1 MDKQMNEKTTAGL
14 EHLRDLIDG
23 VDQQLLHLLRKR
35 LDLVAQVG
43 AVKHAAGVPIY
54 APQREASMLAKRR
67 DEAQK
72 MNVSPQLIEDILRR
86 LMRESYL
93 NEKDVGFKQ
102 IKQDLSHVVV
112 VGGQGKLGQLFSQML
127 VLSGYEVKSI
137 DKNDWQDAAAI
148 FDGAGLVIVT
158 VPINVTCEVIR
169 DKLTQLP
176 ENCILADLTSIKEAP
191 LAAML
196 AAHKGPVVGLHPMFG
211 PDVGSLAKQV
221 VVVCHGRHQE
231 AYQWLLQQI
240 EIWGARIVEA
250 EAERHDKAMQL
261 VQAMRHFS
269 TFVYGVNL
277 CKEEADI
284 GNLLQFSSPIYRL
297 ALAMVGRL
305 FAQESTLYADII
317 FNNDESL
324 ALLKRFHVRFGQ
336 ALQLVEGEDK
346 ASFVLQF
353 NQTKQWF
360 GDYAKQ
366 CLMDSKQLLLKADD
380 SQLLRKTQVSNHDI

>member
-1 MDKQMNEKTTAGL
+1 MNEKTTAGL

-102 IKQDLSHVVV
+102 IKQDLGHVVV

-191 LAAML
+191 LTAML

-297 ALAMVGRL
+297 ELAMVGRL
-305 FAQESTLYADII
+305 FAQDPELYADII
-317 FNNDESL
+317 FAQPGSQHAISDYLDNYRD
-324 ALLKRFHVRFGQ
+324 ALTMLQTGNRQ
-336 ALQLVEGEDK
+336 AFVE
-346 ASFVLQF
+346 QF
-353 NQTKQWF
+353 QRVAKWF
-360 GDYAKQ
+360 GDFAPQ
-366 CLMDSKQLLLKADD
+366 FQHESRAMLQSVNDMKAG
-380 SQLLRKTQVSNHDI
+380 

>member
-1 MDKQMNEKTTAGL
+1 MNNKMNEKTTADL
-14 EHLRDLIDG
+14 ENLRDLIDG

-67 DEAQK
+67 AEAENI
-72 MNVSPQLIEDILRR
+72 NVSPQLIEDILRR

-102 IKQDLSHVVV
+102 VKQDLGHVVI
-112 VGGQGKLGQLFSQML
+112 VGGEGKLGQLFTQML
-127 VLSGYEVKSI
+127 TLSGYKVNSI
-137 DKNDWQDAAAI
+137 DKNDWQNADVI

-158 VPINVTCEVIR
+158 VPINVTCEVIA

-176 ENCILADLTSIKEAP
+176 QHCILADLTSIKQKP

-196 AAHKGPVVGLHPMFG
+196 DAHKGPVVGLHPMFG

-221 VVVCHGRHQE
+221 VVVCHGREPQ
-231 AYQWLLQQI
+231 AYQWLLQQM

-269 TFVYGVNL
+269 TFVYGLNL

-284 GNLLQFSSPIYRL
+284 ESLLQFSSPIYRL
-297 ALAMVGRL
+297 ELAMVGRL
-305 FAQESTLYADII
+305 FAQDPELYADII
-317 FNNDESL
+317 FAQQGSQHAISDYLDNYRD
-324 ALLKRFHVRFGQ
+324 ALTMLKAGNRQ
-336 ALQLVEGEDK
+336 E
-346 ASFVLQF
+346 FVTQF
-353 NQTKQWF
+353 QRVAKWF
-360 GDYAKQ
+360 GDFAPQ
-366 CLMDSKQLLLKADD
+366 FQHESRAMLQSVNDMKAG
-380 SQLLRKTQVSNHDI
+380 

>member
-1 MDKQMNEKTTAGL
+1 MGKQMNEKTTAGL

-102 IKQDLSHVVV
+102 IKQDLGHVVV

-191 LAAML
+191 LTAML

-297 ALAMVGRL
+297 ELAMVGRL
-305 FAQESTLYADII
+305 FAQDPELYADII
-317 FNNDESL
+317 FAQPGSQHAISDYLDNYRD
-324 ALLKRFHVRFGQ
+324 ALTMLQTGNRQ
-336 ALQLVEGEDK
+336 AFVE
-346 ASFVLQF
+346 QF
-353 NQTKQWF
+353 QRVAKWF
-360 GDYAKQ
+360 GDFAPQ
-366 CLMDSKQLLLKADD
+366 FQHESRAMLQSVNDMKAG
-380 SQLLRKTQVSNHDI
+380 

>member
-1 MDKQMNEKTTAGL
+1 MDKLMNEKTTADL
-14 EHLRDLIDG
+14 DNLRNLIDG

-54 APQREASMLAKRR
+54 APQREATMLAKRR
-67 DEAQK
+67 DEAK
-72 MNVSPQLIEDILRR
+72 NMNVSPQLIEDILRR

-93 NEKDVGFKQ
+93 NEKEVGFKQ
-102 IKQDLSHVVV
+102 IKQDLGHVVV

-127 VLSGYEVKSI
+127 VLSGYKVKSI
-137 DKNDWQDAAAI
+137 DKNDWHDAAAI

-176 ENCILADLTSIKEAP
+176 ENCILADLTSIKAAP

-196 AAHKGPVVGLHPMFG
+196 AAHKGPVIGLHPMFG

-221 VVVCHGRHQE
+221 VVVCHGRHAE

-250 EAERHDKAMQL
+250 QAEKHDKAMQL

-284 GNLLQFSSPIYRL
+284 DNLLQFSSPIYRL
-297 ALAMVGRL
+297 ELAMVGRL
-305 FAQESTLYADII
+305 FAQDPELYADII
-317 FNNDESL
+317 FAQPGSQHAISDYLDNYQD
-324 ALLKRFHVRFGQ
+324 ALTMLQTGNRQ
-336 ALQLVEGEDK
+336 AFVE
-346 ASFVLQF
+346 QF
-353 NQTKQWF
+353 QRVAQWF
-360 GDYAKQ
+360 GDFAPQFQHESRAMLQSVNDMK
-366 CLMDSKQLLLKADD
+366 
-380 SQLLRKTQVSNHDI
+380 VG

>member
-1 MDKQMNEKTTAGL
+1 MNNKMNEKTTADL
-14 EHLRDLIDG
+14 ENLRDLIDG

-67 DEAQK
+67 AEAENI
-72 MNVSPQLIEDILRR
+72 NVSPQLIEDILRR

-102 IKQDLSHVVV
+102 VKQDLGHVVI
-112 VGGQGKLGQLFSQML
+112 VGGEGKLGQLFTQML
-127 VLSGYEVKSI
+127 TLSGYKVNSI
-137 DKNDWQDAAAI
+137 DKNDWQNADVI

-158 VPINVTCEVIR
+158 VPINVTCEVIA

-176 ENCILADLTSIKEAP
+176 EHCILADLTSIKQKP

-196 AAHKGPVVGLHPMFG
+196 DAHKGPVVGLHPMFG

-221 VVVCHGRHQE
+221 VVVCHGREPQ
-231 AYQWLLQQI
+231 AYQWLLQQM

-269 TFVYGVNL
+269 TFVYGLNL

-284 GNLLQFSSPIYRL
+284 ESLLQFSSPIYRL
-297 ALAMVGRL
+297 ELAMVGRL
-305 FAQESTLYADII
+305 FAQDPELYADII
-317 FNNDESL
+317 FAQQGSQHAISDYLDNYRD
-324 ALLKRFHVRFGQ
+324 ALTMLKAGNRQ
-336 ALQLVEGEDK
+336 E
-346 ASFVLQF
+346 FVTQF
-353 NQTKQWF
+353 QRVAKWF
-360 GDYAKQ
+360 GDFAPQ
-366 CLMDSKQLLLKADD
+366 FQHESRAMLQSVNDMKAG
-380 SQLLRKTQVSNHDI
+380 

>member
-67 DEAQK
+67 DEATN

-102 IKQDLSHVVV
+102 IKQDLGHVVV

-127 VLSGYEVKSI
+127 VLSGYKVKSL

-169 DKLTQLP
+169 EKLTQLP
-176 ENCILADLTSIKEAP
+176 EHCILADLTSIKEAP

-221 VVVCHGRHQE
+221 VVVCHGRDQE

-297 ALAMVGRL
+297 ELAMVGRL
-305 FAQESTLYADII
+305 FAQDPELYADII
-317 FNNDESL
+317 FAQPGSQL
-324 ALLKRFHVRFGQ
+324 AISDYLDNYRDALTMLQTGNRQ
-336 ALQLVEGEDK
+336 AFVE
-346 ASFVLQF
+346 QF
-353 NQTKQWF
+353 QRVAKWF
-360 GDYAKQ
+360 GDFAPQ
-366 CLMDSKQLLLKADD
+366 FQHESRAMLQSVNDMKAD
-380 SQLLRKTQVSNHDI
+380 

>member
-1 MDKQMNEKTTAGL
+1 MDKNMNEKTTADL
-14 EHLRDLIDG
+14 ENLRDLIDG

-43 AVKHAAGVPIY
+43 AVKHSAGVPIY

-67 DEAQK
+67 AEAEN

-102 IKQDLSHVVV
+102 IKQDLGHVVI
-112 VGGQGKLGQLFSQML
+112 VGGEGKLGQLFSQML
-127 VLSGYEVKSI
+127 KLSGYKVKSL
-137 DKNDWQDAAAI
+137 DKNDWQHADAI

-169 DKLTQLP
+169 EKLTHLP
-176 ENCILADLTSIKEAP
+176 EQCILADLTSIKEKP

-196 AAHKGPVVGLHPMFG
+196 EAHKGPVVGLHPMFG

-221 VVVCHGRHQE
+221 VVVCHGRQSD

-250 EAERHDKAMQL
+250 QAERHDNAMQL

-269 TFVYGVNL
+269 TFVYGLNL

-284 GNLLQFSSPIYRL
+284 DNLLQFSSPIYRL
-297 ALAMVGRL
+297 ELAMVGRL
-305 FAQESTLYADII
+305 FAQDPELYADII
-317 FNNDESL
+317 FAQEGSL
-324 ALLKRFHVRFGQ
+324 HAISDYLDNYRDALAMLKSGNREEF
-336 ALQLVEGEDK
+336 VE
-346 ASFVLQF
+346 QF
-353 NQTKQWF
+353 QRVAKWF
-360 GDYAKQ
+360 GDFAPQ
-366 CLMDSKQLLLKADD
+366 FQHESRAMLQSVNDMKAG
-380 SQLLRKTQVSNHDI
+380 

>member
-102 IKQDLSHVVV
+102 IKQDLGHVVV

-191 LAAML
+191 LTAML

-297 ALAMVGRL
+297 ELAMVGRL
-305 FAQESTLYADII
+305 FAQDPELYADII
-317 FNNDESL
+317 FAQPGSQHAISDYLDNYRD
-324 ALLKRFHVRFGQ
+324 ALTMLQTGNRQ
-336 ALQLVEGEDK
+336 AFVE
-346 ASFVLQF
+346 QF
-353 NQTKQWF
+353 QRVAKWF
-360 GDYAKQ
+360 GDFAPQ
-366 CLMDSKQLLLKADD
+366 FQHESRAMLQSVNDMKAG
-380 SQLLRKTQVSNHDI
+380 

>member
-1 MDKQMNEKTTAGL
+1 MNEKTTAGL

-102 IKQDLSHVVV
+102 IKQDLGHVVV

-297 ALAMVGRL
+297 ELAMVGRL
-305 FAQESTLYADII
+305 FAQDPELYADII
-317 FNNDESL
+317 FAQPGSQHAISDYLDNYRG
-324 ALLKRFHVRFGQ
+324 ALTMLQTGNRQ
-336 ALQLVEGEDK
+336 AFVE
-346 ASFVLQF
+346 QF
-353 NQTKQWF
+353 QRVAKWF
-360 GDYAKQ
+360 GDFAPQ
-366 CLMDSKQLLLKADD
+366 FQHESRAMLQSVNDMKAG
-380 SQLLRKTQVSNHDI
+380 

>member
-1 MDKQMNEKTTAGL
+1 MDITMNEKTTADL

-43 AVKHAAGVPIY
+43 AVKHSAGVPIY

-67 DEAQK
+67 AEAQS

-93 NEKDVGFKQ
+93 SEKDVGFKQ
-102 IKQDLSHVVV
+102 VKQDLGHAVV
-112 VGGQGKLGQLFSQML
+112 VGGQGKLGQLFTQML
-127 VLSGYEVKSI
+127 TLSGYKVKSL
-137 DKNDWQDAAAI
+137 DKSDWQDANAI

-158 VPINVTCEVIR
+158 VPINVTCDVIR
-169 DKLTQLP
+169 EKLTQLP
-176 ENCILADLTSIKEAP
+176 SNCILADLTSIKEKP

-196 AAHKGPVVGLHPMFG
+196 AAHQGPVVGLHPMFG

-221 VVVCHGRHQE
+221 VVVCHGRQPD

-250 EAERHDKAMQL
+250 DAVRHDNAMQL

-269 TFVYGVNL
+269 TFVYGLNL

-284 GNLLQFSSPIYRL
+284 DNLLQFSSPIYRL
-297 ALAMVGRL
+297 ELAMVGRL
-305 FAQESTLYADII
+305 FAQDPELYADII
-317 FNNDESL
+317 FAQQGSQHAISDYLDNYRDAL
-324 ALLKRFHVRFGQ
+324 AMLKSGNRQ
-336 ALQLVEGEDK
+336 E
-346 ASFVLQF
+346 FVTQF
-353 NQTKQWF
+353 QRVAKWF
-360 GDYAKQ
+360 GDFAPQ
-366 CLMDSKQLLLKADD
+366 FQHESRAMLQSVNDM
-380 SQLLRKTQVSNHDI
+380 KTG

>member
-1 MDKQMNEKTTAGL
+1 MNEKTTADL

-43 AVKHAAGVPIY
+43 AVKHSAGVPIY

-67 DEAQK
+67 AEAQS

-102 IKQDLSHVVV
+102 VKQDLGHAVV
-112 VGGQGKLGQLFSQML
+112 VGGQGKLGQLFTQML
-127 VLSGYEVKSI
+127 TLSGYKVKSL
-137 DKNDWQDAAAI
+137 DKSDWQDANAI

-158 VPINVTCEVIR
+158 VPINVTCDVIR
-169 DKLTQLP
+169 EKLTQLP
-176 ENCILADLTSIKEAP
+176 SNCILADLTSIKEKP

-196 AAHKGPVVGLHPMFG
+196 AAHQGPVVGLHPMFG

-221 VVVCHGRHQE
+221 VVVCHGRQPD

-250 EAERHDKAMQL
+250 DAVRHDNAMQL

-269 TFVYGVNL
+269 TFVYGLNL

-284 GNLLQFSSPIYRL
+284 DNLLQFSSPIYRL
-297 ALAMVGRL
+297 ELAMVGRL
-305 FAQESTLYADII
+305 FAQDPELYADII
-317 FNNDESL
+317 FAQQGSQHAISDYLDNYRDAL
-324 ALLKRFHVRFGQ
+324 AMLKSGNRQ
-336 ALQLVEGEDK
+336 E
-346 ASFVLQF
+346 FVTQF
-353 NQTKQWF
+353 QRVAKWF
-360 GDYAKQ
+360 GDFAPQ
-366 CLMDSKQLLLKADD
+366 FQHESRAMLQSVNDM
-380 SQLLRKTQVSNHDI
+380 KTG

>member
-1 MDKQMNEKTTAGL
+1 MNNKMNEKTTADL
-14 EHLRDLIDG
+14 ENLRDLIDG

-67 DEAQK
+67 AEAENI
-72 MNVSPQLIEDILRR
+72 NVSPQLIEDILRR

-102 IKQDLSHVVV
+102 VKQDLGHVVI
-112 VGGQGKLGQLFSQML
+112 VGGEGKLGQLFTQML
-127 VLSGYEVKSI
+127 TLSGYKVNSI
-137 DKNDWQDAAAI
+137 DKNDWQNADAI

-158 VPINVTCEVIR
+158 VPINVTCEVIA

-176 ENCILADLTSIKEAP
+176 EHCILADLTSIKQKP

-196 AAHKGPVVGLHPMFG
+196 EAHKGPVVGLHPMFG

-221 VVVCHGRHQE
+221 VVVCHGREPQ
-231 AYQWLLQQI
+231 AYQWLLQQM

-269 TFVYGVNL
+269 TFVYGLNL

-284 GNLLQFSSPIYRL
+284 ESLLQFSSPIYRL
-297 ALAMVGRL
+297 ELAMVGRL
-305 FAQESTLYADII
+305 FAQDPELYADII
-317 FNNDESL
+317 FAQQGSQHAISDYLDNYRD
-324 ALLKRFHVRFGQ
+324 ALTMLKAGNRQ
-336 ALQLVEGEDK
+336 E
-346 ASFVLQF
+346 FVTQF
-353 NQTKQWF
+353 QRVAKWF
-360 GDYAKQ
+360 GDFAPQ
-366 CLMDSKQLLLKADD
+366 FQHESRAMLQSVNDMKAG
-380 SQLLRKTQVSNHDI
+380 

>member
-1 MDKQMNEKTTAGL
+1 MNEKTTADL
-14 EHLRDLIDG
+14 ENLRDLIDG

-43 AVKHAAGVPIY
+43 AVKHSAGVPIY

-67 DEAQK
+67 AEAEN

-102 IKQDLSHVVV
+102 IKQDLGHVVI
-112 VGGQGKLGQLFSQML
+112 VGGEGKLGQLFSQML
-127 VLSGYEVKSI
+127 KLSGYKVKSL
-137 DKNDWQDAAAI
+137 DKNDWQHADAI

-169 DKLTQLP
+169 EKLTHLP
-176 ENCILADLTSIKEAP
+176 EQCILADLTSIKEKP

-196 AAHKGPVVGLHPMFG
+196 EAHKGPVVGLHPMFG

-221 VVVCHGRHQE
+221 VVVCHGRQSD

-250 EAERHDKAMQL
+250 QAERHDNAMQL

-269 TFVYGVNL
+269 TFVYGLNL

-284 GNLLQFSSPIYRL
+284 DNLLQFSSPIYRL
-297 ALAMVGRL
+297 ELAMVGRL
-305 FAQESTLYADII
+305 FAQDPELYADII
-317 FNNDESL
+317 FAQEGSL
-324 ALLKRFHVRFGQ
+324 HAISDYLDNYRDALAMLKSGNREEF
-336 ALQLVEGEDK
+336 VE
-346 ASFVLQF
+346 QF
-353 NQTKQWF
+353 QRVAKWF
-360 GDYAKQ
+360 GDFAPQ
-366 CLMDSKQLLLKADD
+366 FQHESRAMLQSVNDMKAG
-380 SQLLRKTQVSNHDI
+380 